1 MPRSAD
7 KPPKRSSTNRRIDLA
22 SAIDLLVPPAMVACT
37 NCARAGDVC
46 YFSEERSK
54 KCSCCLRKNI
64 DCDGSFSLEEFRKV
78 VDEKKVF
85 QERSRRKRKE
95 MARLRRALAE
105 VESEDNE
112 LQDSIARLEE
122 ISSNMVRREMR
133 ALGVL
138 EELPEGSAGAFADPD
153 QPWAEVP
160 FNETIDWDLAL
171 GGSSAAVAS
180 SGPSGTGSS
189 DGSRL

>member
-1 MPRSAD
+1 M
-7 KPPKRSSTNRRIDLA
+7 
-22 SAIDLLVPPAMVACT
+22 
-37 NCARAGDVC
+37 
-46 YFSEERSK
+46 
-54 KCSCCLRKNI
+54 
-64 DCDGSFSLEEFRKV
+64 

-138 EELPEGSAGAFADPD
+138 EDLPEGSAGAFADPD

-171 GGSSAAVAS
+171 GGSSAAVVS
-180 SGPSGTGSS
+180 SGPSGSGDS
-189 DGSRL
+189 DDIRL